1 MEDIKEEVLE
11 KNRFQDDIDKAQS
24 AISVGSTLSG
34 LSTFIHIIAA
44 IVLFYFTG
52 KPNEQ
57 TIFITIG
64 ICLGIL
70 LSWAI
75 IHSILSIVVTNGLT
89 AKHVIYQSSK

>member
-1 MEDIKEEVLE
+1 MKDIKEEALE
-11 KNRFQDDIDKAQS
+11 KNRFQDDLDKAEG
-24 AISVGSTLSG
+24 AINVGSTLSG
-34 LSTFIHIIAA
+34 ISTFIHIVAV

-52 KPNEQ
+52 TPNEQ

-64 ICLGIL
+64 IGLGAL

-89 AKHVIYQSSK
+89 AKHVIYQPSK